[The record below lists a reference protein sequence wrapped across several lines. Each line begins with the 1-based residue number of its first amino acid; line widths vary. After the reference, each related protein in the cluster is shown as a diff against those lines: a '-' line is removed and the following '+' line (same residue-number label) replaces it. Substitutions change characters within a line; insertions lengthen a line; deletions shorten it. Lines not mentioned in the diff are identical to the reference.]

1 MVRGAGTQ
9 VYVGSLVGDRDERQ
23 KTDTQVRAGI
33 VSRWESMEEHISSLE
48 DVLAGFDGGS

>member
-1 MVRGAGTQ
+1 M
-9 VYVGSLVGDRDERQ
+9 GSLVGDRDERQ

-33 VSRWESMEEHISSLE
+33 VSRWGSMEEHISSLE